1 MTDPRWIKASRSAD
15 QGACV
20 EMAASGDSVLVRDSK
35 DPGGPVLNFAPT
47 EFAAWIDGAKDG
59 EFDALL

>member
-20 EMAASGDSVLVRDSK
+20 EMAASGDTVLVRDSK
-35 DPGGPVLNFAPT
+35 DPGGPVLRYT
-47 EFAAWIDGAKDG
+47 KSEFAAWIDAAKDG

>member
-1 MTDPRWIKASRSAD
+1 MNDPQWIKASQSAA
-15 QGACV
+15 QGECV

-35 DPGGPVLNFAPT
+35 DPGGPVLRYT
-47 EFAAWIDGAKDG
+47 KSEFAAWIDGAKDG